1 MECERFWWDTNAWD
15 ARFLSGGDFKYWTVD
30 EKIKSTPLR
39 KKKIWRLDEKL
50 NSTPLPRNFS
60 IAGYGQEAGS
70 HTDGEGWEYAF
81 RFEGEFGPKHKPGL
95 TWVRRRYWNKSE

>member
-39 KKKIWRLDEKL
+39 KKK
-50 NSTPLPRNFS
+50 
-60 IAGYGQEAGS
+60 YG
-70 HTDGEGWEYAF
+70 DWM
-81 RFEGEFGPKHKPGL
+81 
-95 TWVRRRYWNKSE
+95 KS